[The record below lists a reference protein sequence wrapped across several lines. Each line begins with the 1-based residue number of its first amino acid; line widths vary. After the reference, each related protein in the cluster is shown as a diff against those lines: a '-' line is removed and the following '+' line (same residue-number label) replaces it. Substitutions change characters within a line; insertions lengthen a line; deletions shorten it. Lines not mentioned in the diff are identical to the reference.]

1 VTSYVSVNCSLW
13 ITFSTCYQIS
23 NQLMLDVNS
32 WNFVKRMTKQ
42 SHYSCKEPMVEIMST
57 LNVFHYYKIENGTI
71 VLVLLNNV
79 VIVFTMDVMHI

>member
-1 VTSYVSVNCSLW
+1 
-13 ITFSTCYQIS
+13 
-23 NQLMLDVNS
+23 
-32 WNFVKRMTKQ
+32 MTKQ